1 MFAARALHLLSPIIV
16 DRQSTKFM
24 TRRQFP
30 RISKSVR
37 QLVGAIVLLGAYLTL
52 HLTANIAPTLAAAP
66 EIAELTSLEPTTAP
80 APGIGWQITSTSGA
94 AEIELANHLVQKK
107 VKEYG
112 AYWCPHCHE
121 QQQLFGKQ
129 AWSKIDQIECAADA
143 KVNPQPDVCQQ
154 AGITGYPTW
163 SIDGKLEAGVKKLA
177 QLGEL
182 TGYQGKTDFKYDR
195 LLDR

>member
-66 EIAELTSLEPTTAP
+66 
-80 APGIGWQITSTSGA
+80 
-94 AEIELANHLVQKK
+94 
-107 VKEYG
+107 
-112 AYWCPHCHE
+112 
-121 QQQLFGKQ
+121 
-129 AWSKIDQIECAADA
+129 
-143 KVNPQPDVCQQ
+143 
-154 AGITGYPTW
+154 
-163 SIDGKLEAGVKKLA
+163 
-177 QLGEL
+177 
-182 TGYQGKTDFKYDR
+182 
-195 LLDR
+195 

>member
-1 MFAARALHLLSPIIV
+1 MN
-16 DRQSTKFM
+16 
-24 TRRQFP
+24 RRQFF

-37 QLVGAIVLLGAYLTL
+37 WLVSALFLLGMYLTV
-52 HLTANIAPTLAAAP
+52 LTTNIAPTLAAAP
-66 EIAELTSLEPTTAP
+66 DTELTSLAPTTAP
-80 APGIGWQITSTSGA
+80 EPGIGWQITGSSGA
-94 AEIELANHLVQKK
+94 AEIELANHLGQKK
-107 VKEYG
+107 VTAYG

-129 AWSKIDQIECAADA
+129 AWSKIDHIECAADA